1 MSGVFM
7 ISEQFKLDFSQ
18 NFIDQVQRVLDV
30 DGFLLYSINDVNE
43 ACDYQAFNISK
54 SSVEEYVGEKLE
66 EDPVSFSRFYYEK
79 DHHVALL
86 NEHELSSEYSE
97 FMHRWKVIDS
107 AEIFFRNRMGLPVLG
122 LSILRSDSKQLFSDH
137 DKNILNSFCHLSKH
151 YFYQNSD
158 RVEKDYLSAR
168 YQLTKK
174 EIMVF
179 ELLLNGLN
187 NTSISMQLNCSL
199 ATVKTHIQHLYQK
212 LQVKNRQEAIC
223 KFLR

>member
-1 MSGVFM
+1 M

-30 DGFLLYSINDVNE
+30 DGFLLYSINDVNDVNE
-43 ACDYQAFNISK
+43 ACDYHAFNISK
-54 SSVEEYVGEKLE
+54 TSVEEYVGEKLE

-79 DHHVALL
+79 DHQVALL
-86 NEHELSSEYSE
+86 NEHEFSSEYLE
-97 FMHRWKVIDS
+97 FMKKWNVIDS
-107 AEIFFRNRMGLPVLG
+107 AEIFFRNRVGLPVLG
-122 LSILRSDSKQLFSDH
+122 LSLLREDSKQIFSDQE
-137 DKNILNSFCHLSKH
+137 KNILDSFCHLSKH

-158 RVEKDYLSAR
+158 IIEKDYLSSS

-174 EIMVF
+174 EIKVL
-179 ELLLNGLN
+179 ELLLNGMN
-187 NTSISMQLNCSL
+187 NSAISLQLNCSL
-199 ATVKTHIQHLYQK
+199 ATVKTHIQHMYQK

>member
-1 MSGVFM
+1 M

-54 SSVEEYVGEKLE
+54 TSVEEYIGEKLE

-79 DHHVALL
+79 EQQVALL
-86 NEHELSSEYSE
+86 NEHEYSSEYSE
-97 FMHRWKVIDS
+97 FMQKWQVIDS
-107 AEIFFRNRMGLPVLG
+107 AEIFFRNRAGLPRLG
-122 LSILRSDSKQLFSDH
+122 LSILRAENKPLFSDLE
-137 DKNILNSFCHLSKH
+137 KNILDSFCHLSKP

-158 RVEKDYLSAR
+158 IIEKDYLSSS
-168 YQLTKK
+168 YQLTRK
-174 EIMVF
+174 EIEVL

-187 NTSISMQLNCSL
+187 NQSVSAQLNCSL
-199 ATVKTHIQHLYQK
+199 ATVKTHVQHLYQK

>member
-1 MSGVFM
+1 M
-7 ISEQFKLDFSQ
+7 ITEQFKSEFSQ

-54 SSVEEYVGEKLE
+54 TSVEEYIDEKLE

-79 DHHVALL
+79 DHQVALL
-86 NEHELSSEYSE
+86 NEHEYSSSYSE
-97 FMHRWKVIDS
+97 FMQKWHVIDS
-107 AEIFFRNRMGLPVLG
+107 AEIFFRTRAGLPVLG
-122 LSILRSDSKQLFSDH
+122 LSIFRADSKAIFSEQE
-137 DKNILNSFCHLSKH
+137 KNILNSFCSLSKP

-158 RVEKDYLSAR
+158 VIEKDYLSST

-174 EIMVF
+174 EIIVL
-179 ELLLNGLN
+179 ENLLNGLN
-187 NTSISMQLNCSL
+187 NQSIAVQLNCSL
-199 ATVKTHIQHLYQK
+199 ATVKTHVQHIYQK
-212 LQVKNRQEAIC
+212 LQVTNRQEAIC